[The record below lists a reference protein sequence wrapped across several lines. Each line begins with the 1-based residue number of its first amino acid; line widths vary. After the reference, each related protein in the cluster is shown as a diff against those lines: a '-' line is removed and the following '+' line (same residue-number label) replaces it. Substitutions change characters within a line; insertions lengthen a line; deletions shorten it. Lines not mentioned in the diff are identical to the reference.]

1 VTQLITLKIIGISE
15 DLGFV
20 FELRQCASL
29 SWDVSSI
36 CDYLFEPSSYGKL
49 L

>member
-1 VTQLITLKIIGISE
+1 VTLKIIGIGE
-15 DLGFV
+15 VLGFV
-20 FELRQCASL
+20 FELGWGVSL

-36 CDYLFEPSSYGKL
+36 CDCLFEPSSYGQL